1 MTVTIKDVAKLANV
15 SISTVSRVI
24 NDSKPV
30 SEEVKKRVL
39 EVIKE
44 TGYTPNPVAR
54 SLVMKKSRLIGV
66 IVPSIGSFYTGELLN
81 AMEEI
86 AKTYDY
92 EIILCNSYSEVDQE
106 IKFMN
111 LLKTKQ
117 VEGIVFITYKI
128 REEHKE
134 FLNNAKIPV
143 VLINRYSEDLDVL
156 AVTVNHFNA
165 SYEMTKYL
173 ISQGHKKI
181 SLIRNGMKDDVFMND
196 QYRGY
201 KKAMDENNLIINSD
215 YLLDGM
221 YNIDLAYE
229 GVSKMLDMKD
239 KPTAIFATSDLN
251 AIGAINAA
259 NDKGLQVPEDISVVG
274 YHDTKIASLF
284 RPKLTVISQP
294 IYDCGAV
301 AIRML
306 IKKIKGEELRDNVM
320 LLPHQLVVRDSCRK
334 ID

>member
-66 IVPSIGSFYTGELLN
+66 IVPNIGSFYTGELLN

-86 AKTYDY
+86 AKTYEY

-117 VEGIVFITYKI
+117 VEAIVFITYKI

-134 FLNNAKIPV
+134 FFNNNKIPV
-143 VLINRYSEDLDVL
+143 VLINRYSDDLDVL
-156 AVTVNHFNA
+156 AVTVDQFNA

-181 SLIRNGMKDDVFMND
+181 SLVRNGGKDDVFMND

-201 KKAMDENNLIINSD
+201 KKALDEHNIDVNPD
-215 YLLDGM
+215 FTLDGL
-221 YNIDLAYE
+221 YNIDLAHE
-229 GVSKMLDMKD
+229 AVSKMLDKDD

-259 NDKGLQVPEDISVVG
+259 NDKGLSVPDDISVVG

-294 IYDCGAV
+294 IYDIGAV

-306 IKKIKGEELRDNVM
+306 IKKIKGEELRDDVM
-320 LLPHQLVVRDSCRK
+320 ILPHQLVVRDSCKK